1 MIAAQDEAVENIGP
15 LVKIS
20 RLHNNQMYKAKNI
33 NVVAMSAYSV
43 L

>member
-1 MIAAQDEAVENIGP
+1 MRAAQDEAVENIGL

-33 NVVAMSAYSV
+33 VAAMSAYSV